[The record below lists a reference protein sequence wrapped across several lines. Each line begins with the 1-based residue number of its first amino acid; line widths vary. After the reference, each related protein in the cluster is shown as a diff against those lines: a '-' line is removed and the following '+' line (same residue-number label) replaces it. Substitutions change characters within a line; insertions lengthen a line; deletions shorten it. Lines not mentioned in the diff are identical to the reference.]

1 MTMSAATAK
10 MAAFAALAFRTATDG
25 SLTDDVRTTIA
36 ATIGGPT
43 WPPTAGSGLLE
54 VQNLLHEQGYEF
66 FEDMTITRDTTAW
79 PTTIGPD
86 ASAHM
91 CVILYLAILDP
102 GSLYSGSQTVRDG
115 LWNQLTTYN
124 QSTLKT
130 RFGIWGHPVAANF
143 TIS

>member
-1 MTMSAATAK
+1 MTMSASDSK
-10 MAAFAALAFRTATDG
+10 KAAFAALAFRTASDG
-25 SLTDDVRTTIA
+25 SLTDDVRTEIG

-54 VQNLLHEQGYEF
+54 VQHLLHEQGYEF
-66 FEDMTITRDTTAW
+66 FEDYTITRNTTTY
-79 PTTIGPD
+79 PTTIGPN

-91 CVILYLAILDP
+91 CVIIYLAIIDP
-102 GSLYSGSQTVRDG
+102 GSMYSTHQTVRDG

-130 RFGIWGHPVAANF
+130 RLGLWGHTVAANF